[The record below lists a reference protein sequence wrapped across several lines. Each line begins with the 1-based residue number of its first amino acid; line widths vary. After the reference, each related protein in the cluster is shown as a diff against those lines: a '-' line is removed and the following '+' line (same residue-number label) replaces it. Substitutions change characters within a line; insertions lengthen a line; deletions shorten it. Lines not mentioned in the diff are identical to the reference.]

1 MYVRHAGSTSIVIV
15 IFPQISKC
23 DPQIPVHEAFDTID
37 LQRINFYLKCPHPP
51 DDASWEILKGSYRGL
66 LPDRDPW
73 ATVAFPASD
82 EVTCALFRSRTIF
95 SRLQDDPPTGV
106 SGAPTDNNI
115 MIWNAVIFGPH
126 DTPFEDGTFKLTIE
140 FTEEY
145 PNKPPTVRF
154 VSRMF
159 HPNVYADGGIC
170 LDILQNRWSPTYD
183 VSAILT
189 SIQVS
194 GTRANISSSRYH
206 SSRLIVTVVS

>member
-1 MYVRHAGSTSIVIV
+1 MQRNSII
-15 IFPQISKC
+15 IQIS
-23 DPQIPVHEAFDTID
+23 
-37 LQRINFYLKCPHPP
+37 
-51 DDASWEILKGSYRGL
+51 
-66 LPDRDPW
+66 
-73 ATVAFPASD
+73 
-82 EVTCALFRSRTIF
+82 
-95 SRLQDDPPTGV
+95 
-106 SGAPTDNNI
+106 NNI
-115 MIWNAVIFGPH
+115 TFFRPH

-154 VSRMF
+154 VSKMF

-194 GTRANISSSRYH
+194 FMLWLVTTIAISNG
-206 SSRLIVTVVS
+206 L